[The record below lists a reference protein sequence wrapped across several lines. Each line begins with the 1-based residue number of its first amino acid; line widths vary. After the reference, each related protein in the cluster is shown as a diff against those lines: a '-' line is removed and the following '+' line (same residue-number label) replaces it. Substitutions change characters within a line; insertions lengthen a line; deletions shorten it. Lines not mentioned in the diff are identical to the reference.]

1 MENYFDRHQK
11 KMEMGPHEENQKYLN
26 VCYNSVD
33 ELKVVEIHLDHD
45 SSYLLKTLYIH
56 YHYNKM
62 QRLTANSPPRRIA
75 TFKLLKRCHLG
86 FGDLKTFLQR
96 FSKKKIFQKKN
107 KKTYIFPTPGPA
119 QRMPL
124 GVFGV
129 KKVTILGGEFAV
141 NRH

>member
-62 QRLTANSPPRRIA
+62 HRLRGCSASFYLI
-75 TFKLLKRCHLG
+75 FV
-86 FGDLKTFLQR
+86 FGTSFCEWQTFLTTKMNILKKVMN
-96 FSKKKIFQKKN
+96 FAICNVNWKNYSKQKKYRLKFSRF
-107 KKTYIFPTPGPA
+107 KKCNLQQKY
-119 QRMPL
+119 
-124 GVFGV
+124 
-129 KKVTILGGEFAV
+129 
-141 NRH
+141 